1 MRKRIVVTEENY
13 FQILQMIR
21 DSKALAFDTETTGLR
36 SYHGSEVFG
45 ISVTL
50 KDHSFY
56 FDKRNVGLTG
66 VVLTCL
72 HDNPDK
78 TVAMHNAKFDLAMVS
93 RICDMEPRSKIYC
106 TLTMARLEHNDHMS
120 YSLADC
126 GSRIGFEKDDK
137 VMEWLKEHECFTW
150 EDIPGKQSRHKNY
163 HFDRVPLE
171 LISQYAM
178 QDTEVTY
185 ELAKHQ
191 LKHFDEL
198 SAIANVPPINA
209 VKDNE
214 MKLTLTTFTM
224 EKHGLKIDTD
234 YVRKAIDHQD
244 SRMASVK
251 ESFQFLTGKEFGIG
265 SKLMKEIFSGE
276 QERWSYTEK
285 GNPSFDSDTLKKFS
299 HPAAKLILEYRDAK
313 SKSDFFN
320 GFIYHA
326 DAENFVHPNFNAHG
340 TATGRFSSTEP
351 NFQNLT
357 ADEDGGEY
365 PIRKAIVPPSLD
377 YVIVSADFHAM
388 EYIMLLEL
396 AARLTGAEGEL
407 LKRVKA
413 GADVHQATA
422 DLAKEFAGIAIT
434 RKQAKMTNFLT
445 IYGGGNKKLSEG
457 LDISL
462 AEATQIRNS
471 IFMACP
477 EIKQLMDAV
486 SGTADHRKYVY
497 NWFGRRSYFP
507 DYRFCY
513 KALNYLIQGGC
524 ADVMKIAM
532 NNIHDLLKD
541 KHSKMVMTIHD
552 ELVFYIHKHEF
563 YLVAEIEKAMVNAFP
578 ATYLGMSV
586 SIEASLTD
594 LDSLIP
600 WKEFLE
606 AREKVS

>member
-1 MRKRIVVTEENY
+1 MRKRIVVNQENY
-13 FQILQMIR
+13 FQILQKIKEA
-21 DSKALAFDTETTGLR
+21 KAIAFDTETTGLR
-36 SYHGSEVFG
+36 AYHGDEVFG
-45 ISVTL
+45 ISVTT

-56 FDKRNVGLTG
+56 FDRSLVGLTG

-72 HDNPDK
+72 SDPEK
-78 TVAMHNAKFDLAMVS
+78 TVAMHNAKFDMAMVH
-93 RICDMEPRSKIYC
+93 RIHNEEPRAKIYC
-106 TLTMARLEHNDHMS
+106 TLSMARLERNDHMT

-150 EDIPGKQSRHKNY
+150 EDIPGKQSRRKNY
-163 HFDRVPLE
+163 HFDQVPLE
-171 LISQYAM
+171 LISEYAM

-191 LKHFDEL
+191 LKHFDEV

-214 MKLTLTTFTM
+214 MKLTLTTLAM
-224 EKHGLKIDTD
+224 ERHGLKIDTI
-234 YVRKAIDHQD
+234 YVWKAIYHQD
-244 SRMASVK
+244 ERMARVK
-251 ESFQFLTGKEFGIG
+251 ESFQFLTGKEFGTG
-265 SKLMKEIFSGE
+265 PKLM
-276 QERWSYTEK
+276 QEVFAQEKDKWAYTEK
-285 GNPSFDSDTLKKFS
+285 GSPSFDSDSLSKFS

-320 GFIYHA
+320 GFIYHS
-326 DAENFVHPNFNAHG
+326 DAQNFVHPNFNAHG

-357 ADEDGGEY
+357 SEEDATDAY

-377 YVIVSADFHAM
+377 YIIVSIDFHAM

-396 AARLTGAEGEL
+396 AARLTGAPGEL
-407 LKRVKA
+407 LNRVKA

-422 DLAKEFAGIAIT
+422 DLALEMAGVTIT
-434 RKQAKMTNFLT
+434 RKAAKMTNFLT
-445 IYGGGNKKLSEG
+445 IYGGGNKKLAEG
-457 LDISL
+457 LGISVE
-462 AEATQIRNS
+462 EASKIREA
-471 IFMACP
+471 IFKACP

-486 SGTADHRKYVY
+486 SGTASHRKYVY

-507 DYRFCY
+507 DYRFSY

-532 NNIHDLLKD
+532 NNIHDLLKG

-552 ELVFYIHKHEF
+552 ELVFYTHKHEF

-594 LDSLIP
+594 LDSLTP